1 MKFYHMIIARPAAEN
16 VGDTSTRREYISR
29 HQGSAPAG
37 WVCLGV
43 CGYHETPKEDKRAQD
58 FGE

>member
-1 MKFYHMIIARPAAEN
+1 MKFYHMIIARLAAEN

-29 HQGSAPAG
+29 HQGSALAG

-43 CGYHETPKEDKRAQD
+43 CGYHETPKDDKRAQD